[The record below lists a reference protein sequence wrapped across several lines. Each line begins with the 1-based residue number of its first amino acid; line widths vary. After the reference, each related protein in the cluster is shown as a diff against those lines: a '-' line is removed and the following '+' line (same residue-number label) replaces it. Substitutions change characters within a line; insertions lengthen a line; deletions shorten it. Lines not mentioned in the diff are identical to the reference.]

1 MWGSHTPCMWAMLS
15 GWVWIPYM
23 EDIALRE
30 KWPRLASRG
39 REKAALGS
47 IAASLRL
54 LDVTPQLSVQSP
66 QLGDG
71 NLNCPMPVVSNTASQ
86 IKAS

>member
-1 MWGSHTPCMWAMLS
+1 MWGSHTPWMWAMLS

-23 EDIALRE
+23 EDMALRE

-47 IAASLRL
+47 MAASLRL
-54 LDVTPQLSVQSP
+54 VISPPSCVQSP
-66 QLGDG
+66 ALGDG
-71 NLNCPMPVVSNTASQ
+71 NLT
-86 IKAS
+86 